1 MAGHAA
7 HEAAKNIVRGGI
19 DPSKAFADHES
30 TTKHSFGRH
39 GTLKS
44 ADTGA
49 LQSIFWGV
57 FIPSKSLTS
66 LQTVGQGSIDA

>member
-7 HEAAKNIVRGGI
+7 YAAAKNIVRGGI
-19 DPSKAFADHES
+19 DPSKAFAAHES
-30 TTKHSFGRH
+30 TTKHSFVRH
-39 GTLKS
+39 GPLRT

-49 LQSIFWGV
+49 LQSIFLGV
-57 FIPSKSLTS
+57 FDPSKALTS